1 MSVRSH
7 PRRYYVRIDMSIPS
21 HCKKLNRDSLFHCAL
36 YPIYTVVVNNFI
48 TWVLRLNESPE
59 RAFISVP
66 DENIRASHGPPR
78 GHITRTG

>member
-1 MSVRSH
+1 ML
-7 PRRYYVRIDMSIPS
+7 IPGY
-21 HCKKLNRDSLFHCAL
+21 CKKLNRDSFFHCARML

-66 DENIRASHGPPR
+66 DENIRALHGPPR